1 MKKSEKKC
9 GRLPAT
15 SDSIITCQISSH
27 IITCCHALTLW
38 YCVYT
43 CSDVRL
49 LVRTCHI
56 RCGALCCNVKNSVLQ
71 CVAVCCSVLQ
81 CVAVSHAVV
90 TYVTRPRMQKS
101 STNGVIPYLLVLPG
115 SELSITE
122 ITEYTYFSPLKP
134 CRELMYKS
142 E

>member
-1 MKKSEKKC
+1 VLQCVAVCCSVLKC
-9 GRLPAT
+9 VAICE
-15 SDSIITCQISSH
+15 DAYYVNADENI
-27 IITCCHALTLW
+27 
-38 YCVYT
+38 
-43 CSDVRL
+43 
-49 LVRTCHI
+49 
-56 RCGALCCNVKNSVLQ
+56 VLQ

-81 CVAVSHAVV
+81 CVAVSHSVV

-142 E
+142 ESTTVPVDLFIEPILFL